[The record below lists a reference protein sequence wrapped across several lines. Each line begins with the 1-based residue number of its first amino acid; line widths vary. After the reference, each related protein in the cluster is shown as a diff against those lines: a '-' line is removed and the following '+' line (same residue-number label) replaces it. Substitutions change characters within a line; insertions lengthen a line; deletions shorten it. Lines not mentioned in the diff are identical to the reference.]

1 MNKAA
6 NSGFKGQR
14 GGDLKSKTGVSVA
27 QQKGF
32 ISKSVIELE
41 TTHLLW
47 KEGQYALF
55 EVCQWLHN

>member
-6 NSGFKGQR
+6 HSGFKSQR
-14 GGDLKSKTGVSVA
+14 RCHQKSKTRVSVA

-47 KEGQYALF
+47 KEGQYALL